1 MLRGQGWGKHKCCVA
16 SVEVFTIEL
25 SALFFTMREHLG
37 ESPMFPPDT
46 RILVIDD
53 MPSIRDLVKN
63 TLKAMGYSNLKEAA
77 DGEEG
82 LKVLMQSN
90 VPGMSIQLV
99 ISDWNM
105 PNMKGLEL
113 LKHVRSTIEWANL
126 PFVLLTSESERDQVT
141 EAVLAGVSQYIVKPF
156 SAKIF
161 EDKLKAAWQKHNK

>member
-1 MLRGQGWGKHKCCVA
+1 
-16 SVEVFTIEL
+16 
-25 SALFFTMREHLG
+25 
-37 ESPMFPPDT
+37 MFPPDT

-63 TLKAMGYSNLKEAA
+63 TLKGMGFRNIQEAG
-77 DGEEG
+77 DGEDG
-82 LKVLMQSN
+82 LAVLLKANTSGF
-90 VPGMSIQLV
+90 PIQLV

-105 PNMKGLEL
+105 PKLKGLDL
-113 LKHVRSTIEWANL
+113 LKQLRATTEFTNL

-161 EDKLKAAWQKHNK
+161 EDKLKVAYSKHNK

>member
-1 MLRGQGWGKHKCCVA
+1 
-16 SVEVFTIEL
+16 
-25 SALFFTMREHLG
+25 
-37 ESPMFPPDT
+37 MFPLET

-63 TLKAMGYSNLKEAA
+63 TLKAMGFKNIQEAG

-82 LKVLMQSN
+82 LKVLMQTN
-90 VPGMSIQLV
+90 VPGSSIQLV

-105 PNMKGLEL
+105 PKMKGLEL
-113 LKHVRSTIEWANL
+113 LKHVRATAEWQNL

-161 EDKLKAAWQKHNK
+161 EDKLKAAWTKHNPK

>member
-1 MLRGQGWGKHKCCVA
+1 
-16 SVEVFTIEL
+16 
-25 SALFFTMREHLG
+25 
-37 ESPMFPPDT
+37 MFPSDT

-63 TLKAMGYSNLKEAA
+63 TLKAMGFKNIQEAG

-82 LKVLMQSN
+82 LKVLLSAN
-90 VPGMSIQLV
+90 ASGYPIQLV

-105 PNMKGLEL
+105 PKMKGLDL
-113 LKHVRSTIEWANL
+113 LKQIRSTVEFANL

-161 EDKLKAAWQKHNK
+161 EDKLKVAYSKHNK

>member
-1 MLRGQGWGKHKCCVA
+1 
-16 SVEVFTIEL
+16 
-25 SALFFTMREHLG
+25 
-37 ESPMFPPDT
+37 MFPLET

-63 TLKAMGYSNLKEAA
+63 TLKAMGYKNIQEAE

-82 LKVLMQSN
+82 LKILIKNNS
-90 VPGMSIQLV
+90 GDESIQLV

-105 PNMKGLEL
+105 PKMKGLEL
-113 LKHVRSTIEWANL
+113 LKHVRATAEWAQL

-161 EDKLKAAWQKHNK
+161 EDKLRGAWQKHNK

>member
-1 MLRGQGWGKHKCCVA
+1 
-16 SVEVFTIEL
+16 
-25 SALFFTMREHLG
+25 
-37 ESPMFPPDT
+37 MFPPDT

-63 TLKAMGYSNLKEAA
+63 TLKGMGFKNIQEAG

-82 LKVLMQSN
+82 LAMLLKANTSGYPV
-90 VPGMSIQLV
+90 QLV

-105 PNMKGLEL
+105 PKMKGLDL
-113 LKHVRSTIEWANL
+113 LKQLRATTDFANL

-161 EDKLKAAWQKHNK
+161 EDKLKVAYAKHNK

>member
-1 MLRGQGWGKHKCCVA
+1 
-16 SVEVFTIEL
+16 
-25 SALFFTMREHLG
+25 
-37 ESPMFPPDT
+37 MFPPET
-46 RILVIDD
+46 KILVIDD

-63 TLKAMGYSNLKEAA
+63 TLKAMGFKNIVEAG

-82 LKVLMQSN
+82 LKVLLQNN
-90 VPGMSIQLV
+90 VAGSQIQLV

-105 PNMKGLEL
+105 PKMKGLDL
-113 LKHVRSTIEWANL
+113 LKQVRATAEWTNL

-161 EDKLKAAWQKHNK
+161 EDKLKAAWLKHNKA

>member
-1 MLRGQGWGKHKCCVA
+1 
-16 SVEVFTIEL
+16 
-25 SALFFTMREHLG
+25 
-37 ESPMFPPDT
+37 MFAPET

-63 TLKAMGYSNLKEAA
+63 TLKAMGYKNLQEAG

-82 LKVLMQSN
+82 LKILMQSN
-90 VPGMSIQLV
+90 TVGSNIQLV

-105 PNMKGLEL
+105 PKMKGLEL
-113 LKHVRSTIEWANL
+113 LKQVRATAEWANL

-161 EDKLKAAWQKHNK
+161 EDKLKAAWAKHNPPK

>member
-1 MLRGQGWGKHKCCVA
+1 
-16 SVEVFTIEL
+16 
-25 SALFFTMREHLG
+25 
-37 ESPMFPPDT
+37 MFPPDT

-63 TLKAMGYSNLKEAA
+63 TLRAIGYKNIQEAG
-77 DGEEG
+77 DGEDG
-82 LKVLMQSN
+82 LAAILKAHSAGVAF
-90 VPGMSIQLV
+90 QLV

-105 PNMKGLEL
+105 PKLKGLDL
-113 LKHVRSTIEWANL
+113 LKQIRGTTEFANL

-161 EDKLKAAWQKHNK
+161 EDKLKVAYTKHNK

>member
-1 MLRGQGWGKHKCCVA
+1 
-16 SVEVFTIEL
+16 
-25 SALFFTMREHLG
+25 
-37 ESPMFPPDT
+37 MFPLET

-53 MPSIRDLVKN
+53 MPSIRDLVKT
-63 TLKAMGYSNLKEAA
+63 TLKSMGYKNFQEAA

-82 LKVLMQSN
+82 LKILEGST
-90 VPGMSIQLV
+90 GDKSIQLV

-105 PNMKGLEL
+105 PKMKGLDL
-113 LKHVRSTIEWANL
+113 LKLVRANQQWINL

-161 EDKLKAAWQKHNK
+161 EDKLKAAYTKHNKA